1 MRSEGVCKNSEVTQA
16 VLTLCLHQSSV
27 VYFGKSWYQ
36 PLRRTATRLH
46 STAFAYETREWD
58 DFRIL

>member
-27 VYFGKSWYQ
+27 SHPSPQGWRAC
-36 PLRRTATRLH
+36 PHPRRTGLRGTL
-46 STAFAYETREWD
+46 
-58 DFRIL
+58 